1 MSNLEKLTQTPPAI
15 PPIGYSP
22 EALQWYAVHTMA
34 RHEKRVASQF
44 LEKEILTFLPLFQ
57 EVHQWSDRL
66 SKVDMPL
73 FSCYAFVRIVPTA
86 ENRLKVLRT
95 SGVIGFVGAKGQGT
109 SIRDEEIESLKT
121 AMREKIPCIS
131 HPFINIG
138 KRVRILGGCL
148 DGIEGILERHG
159 TDQSLIVS
167 VELLQRSVSIRV
179 NGYNIELI

>member
-1 MSNLEKLTQTPPAI
+1 MSNLQKLIPTPPAI

-34 RHEKRVASQF
+34 RHEKRVAGQF
-44 LEKEILTFLPLFQ
+44 LEKAIFTFLPLFQ

-86 ENRLKVLRT
+86 ENRVNVLRT
-95 SGVIGFVGAKGQGT
+95 PGVIGFVGAKGQGT
-109 SIRDEEIESLKT
+109 AIRDEEIESLRT
-121 AMREKIPCIS
+121 AIREKIPYIS
-131 HPFINIG
+131 HPFINVG

-148 DGIEGILERHG
+148 HGIEGILERHG
-159 TDQSLIVS
+159 ADQSLIVS

-179 NGYNIELI
+179 DGYDIQLI